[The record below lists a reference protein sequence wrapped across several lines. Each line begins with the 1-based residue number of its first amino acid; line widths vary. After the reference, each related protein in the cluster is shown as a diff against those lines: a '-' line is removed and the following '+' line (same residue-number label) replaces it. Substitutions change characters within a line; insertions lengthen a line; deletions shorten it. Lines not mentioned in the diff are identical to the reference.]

1 MTKAN
6 PVGLIASHNSLI
18 DLKLL
23 CIDDFSMYWFLLR
36 LIPHSR
42 MSEQVNVLITKLF
55 PKRKQ
60 EFLKVERIRLAQ
72 WVDYNDHGQI
82 NNVPINWMFIIT
94 KRTLEYTKKK
104 IVFWQRRLFR
114 QLLTSMLESIRKI
127 WLCFVEEHCFTNAPF
142 NIIGISEL
150 VCINED
156 INSTFEL

>member
-1 MTKAN
+1 MIWSYCVLT
-6 PVGLIASHNSLI
+6 ISQ
-18 DLKLL
+18 
-23 CIDDFSMYWFLLR
+23 CIDSYCDWSPIHACLNRSMCWLQNCF
-36 LIPHSR
+36 
-42 MSEQVNVLITKLF
+42 QNVN
-55 PKRKQ
+55 RS
-60 EFLKVERIRLAQ
+60 FLKVERIRLAQ

-82 NNVPINWMFIIT
+82 NNVIINWMFIIT

-104 IVFWQRRLFR
+104 IVFWQSRLFR